1 MPYLALTTSFPK
13 KQAAF
18 TLDKTKKTTRCNNK
32 NYVEIDYYVLHISP
46 NCFVEIDYYV
56 LHISPN
62 CFRGDMSYYE
72 RKWSIRILN
81 NGNH

>member
-1 MPYLALTTSFPK
+1 MPYLALATSFPK

-46 NCFVEIDYYV
+46 NCF
-56 LHISPN
+56 
-62 CFRGDMSYYE
+62 RKDMSYYE